1 MNQKAVL
8 KNPTFLDTG
17 PISEIV
23 WIDIYSRS
31 FESIPN
37 FRNDKLF
44 FLQIVND
51 GYRLLIKFNPLTS
64 NTHISTDVFEMLV
77 KPFEESLSFIH
88 LYVCNL
94 RLHQSW
100 NAIRY
105 DVLEMFR
112 WFEQDIKLVR

>member
-1 MNQKAVL
+1 
-8 KNPTFLDTG
+8 
-17 PISEIV
+17 
-23 WIDIYSRS
+23 
-31 FESIPN
+31 
-37 FRNDKLF
+37 
-44 FLQIVND
+44 
-51 GYRLLIKFNPLTS
+51 
-64 NTHISTDVFEMLV
+64 MLV